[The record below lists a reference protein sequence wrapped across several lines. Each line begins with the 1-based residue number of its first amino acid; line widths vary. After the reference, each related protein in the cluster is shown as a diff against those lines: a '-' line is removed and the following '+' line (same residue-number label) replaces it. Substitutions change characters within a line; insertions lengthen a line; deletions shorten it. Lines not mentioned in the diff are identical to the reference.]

1 MPSNTNSNSNTAA
14 STPPNGSVAGV
25 GGGATGGS
33 SLQTIQNMTKN
44 PFVSVHDV
52 LSHKLT
58 MFNFRLP
65 NDRNMYE
72 ASLIY
77 CNVCEFSCD
86 LSDKSAIICHFVSKH
101 PQDNI
106 VYSYLWPQMELNQ
119 LTQHFKIKYYLIKAH
134 LKIRSKDAQLTQ
146 PKPIEFPNTL
156 LNSEDREDAICDDTE
171 NDFNTKYV
179 LDKMLDWLE
188 KSDQQQQQQLLQPAT
203 VAATA
208 ATAQDAS
215 DVQELEEEQEV
226 QEVEMTGEDLYDAGA
241 ILAASGGG
249 AGDNANL
256 AELVKLTSS
265 ALFYTNQQKLTSTP
279 AIASSSSSSAAQ
291 QAAAGAAGGGASTI
305 NPLPPTVSL
314 QLDNN
319 YLVHLLAI
327 NKSENVFR
335 VKQIHDYYGGCFIC
349 GKQVEFNMKHYQV

>member
-1 MPSNTNSNSNTAA
+1 MPSNTNSNSTTATA
-14 STPPNGSVAGV
+14 TNGNTPPLVA
-25 GGGATGGS
+25 S
-33 SLQTIQNMTKN
+33 QTIQNMTKN

-65 NDRNMYE
+65 NDRNMYD

-77 CNVCEFSCD
+77 CNICDFSCD

-119 LTQHFKIKYYLIKAH
+119 LTNHFKIKYYLIKAH
-134 LKIRSKDAQLTQ
+134 LKIRAKEQ
-146 PKPIEFPNTL
+146 PAKPIEFPNSI
-156 LNSEDREDAICDDTE
+156 LNSEDRDDAICDDTD
-171 NDFNTKYV
+171 NDFNTRYV
-179 LDKMLDWLE
+179 LDKMLDWIE
-188 KSDQQQQQQLLQPAT
+188 KSDQQQQQPAT

-241 ILAASGGG
+241 ILAN
-249 AGDNANL
+249 GDNANL
-256 AELVKLTSS
+256 AELVRLTSS
-265 ALFYTNQQKLTSTP
+265 TLFYTNQQKLTSTP
-279 AIASSSSSSAAQ
+279 AITSSSSQ
-291 QAAAGAAGGGASTI
+291 AAGAVTAAGGSSI
-305 NPLPPTVSL
+305 SPLPAVSL

-349 GKQVEFNMKHYQV
+349 GKQVEFNMKHYQVINSS